1 LIAQSLWAKDN
12 FFTSQNKGAVG
23 VKLTALTRFLSPGE
37 GFPRN
42 EVRALIPCFQNG
54 FSELSGKSNGQNLFK
69 TFLCRSEIMTKQR
82 KCLITGAAGF
92 IGSHLVDALLARG
105 FVVVGIDNLKL
116 GRKEN
121 LAAAL
126 RHANFSFHQA
136 DINDQPAMREI
147 LAAESKSQGFELVWH
162 LAANSDIRAG
172 VADPDVDF
180 RDTFLTTHN
189 ALKLAR
195 EFKIPGFAFAS
206 SSAIYGDLRQ
216 KLTEDIGPLF
226 PISNYGAMK
235 LAGEAALSAAT
246 ESFLERSWIF
256 RFPNVVGSRAT
267 HGAILDFVHKL
278 KKNPHELEVLGDGAQ
293 AKPYFH
299 VADLIDAMLF
309 IVENAREKR
318 NFYNIGTNDTVTNVR
333 FLAETTIRFASPQA
347 KIRFTGGN
355 RGWVGDVPTVDY
367 SVEKLGRL
375 GWHPRLTS
383 NQAVERAV
391 AEIVAE
397 NS

>member
-1 LIAQSLWAKDN
+1 LSA
-12 FFTSQNKGAVG
+12 AV
-23 VKLTALTRFLSPGE
+23 RH
-37 GFPRN
+37 
-42 EVRALIPCFQNG
+42 PCFKFQ
-54 FSELSGKSNGQNLFK
+54 QA
-69 TFLCRSEIMTKQR
+69 EIND
-82 KCLITGAAGF
+82 LP
-92 IGSHLVDALLARG
+92 
-105 FVVVGIDNLKL
+105 
-116 GRKEN
+116 
-121 LAAAL
+121 AL
-126 RHANFSFHQA
+126 RT
-136 DINDQPAMREI
+136 I
-147 LAAESKSQGFELVWH
+147 LIEESRSDGFDMIWH

-195 EFKIPGFAFAS
+195 EFEIPRFAFAS

-235 LAGEAALSAAT
+235 LAGEADISAST
-246 ESFLERSWIF
+246 ESFLERAWIF

-278 KKNPHELEVLGDGAQ
+278 KKNPHELEVLGDGTQ

-299 VADLIDAMLF
+299 VTDLIEAMLF
-309 IVENAREKR
+309 IVNNAKEKL
-318 NFYNIGTNDTVTNVR
+318 NFFNIGTNGTVTNVR
-333 FLAETTIRFASPQA
+333 YLAETTVRLASPQA
-347 KIRFTGGN
+347 TIRYTGGD
-355 RGWVGDVPTVDY
+355 RGWVGDVPTVDF
-367 SVEKLGRL
+367 SIEKLRQL
-375 GWHPRLTS
+375 GWQPRRTS